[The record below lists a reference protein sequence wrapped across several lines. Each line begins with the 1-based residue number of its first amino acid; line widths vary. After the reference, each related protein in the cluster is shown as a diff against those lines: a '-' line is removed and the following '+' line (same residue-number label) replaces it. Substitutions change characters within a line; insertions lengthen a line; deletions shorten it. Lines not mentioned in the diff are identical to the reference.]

1 MVQLPW
7 ANWNGAAMPLSEV
20 RVSVLDRGF
29 LFGDGIYEVLRVYGG
44 RPFLLRQHMAR
55 LRRSL
60 SEIQINVD
68 VDRLESRMRD
78 TLRES
83 RIDGGLVYIQ
93 VTRGAAP
100 RTHRFPNP
108 PVAPNELIYVDAI
121 EGDPYAAYRRTGA
134 KLLTV
139 PDVRWRRC
147 DIKSVNLLANCLAA
161 QAAAEAG
168 CLEAL
173 LATSD
178 GTITEGSHTSIFAVQ
193 GGRILATPLG
203 PHILPGI
210 TRGLVVELASRA
222 GIAIEERSAKLTEL
236 ETLDEM
242 FLTGTTS
249 EVLPVTQVDS
259 RPIGNGAPG
268 PVTQKLVATYGDYIN
283 EWLAGGAD

>member
-1 MVQLPW
+1 
-7 ANWNGAAMPLSEV
+7 MPLADV

-29 LFGDGIYEVLRVYGG
+29 LFGDGIYEVLRVYDG
-44 RPFLLRQHMAR
+44 RPFLLREHMAR

-60 SEIQINVD
+60 AEIRIAAD
-68 VDRLESRMRD
+68 PERLEQRMLA

-83 RIDGGLVYIQ
+83 GVQSGLVYMQ

-100 RTHRFPNP
+100 RTHKFPQP

-121 EGDPYAAYRRTGA
+121 DVDPYGAYREIGA
-134 KLLTV
+134 KLLSID
-139 PDVRWRRC
+139 DVRWRRC

-173 LATSD
+173 LVAAD

-193 GGRILATPLG
+193 HGRILTTLWGRRSCPAS
-203 PHILPGI
+203 
-210 TRGLVVELASRA
+210 RGLGEAGLPRSIPIVEQSLKHADLP
-222 GIAIEERSAKLTEL
+222 AI
-236 ETLDEM
+236 DEM

-249 EVLPVTQVDS
+249 EVLPVTQVDG
-259 RPIGNGAPG
+259 RPIGNGRPG
-268 PVTQKLVATYGDYIN
+268 PVTRRLVATYGEYLRD
-283 EWLAGGAD
+283 WLTGSGE